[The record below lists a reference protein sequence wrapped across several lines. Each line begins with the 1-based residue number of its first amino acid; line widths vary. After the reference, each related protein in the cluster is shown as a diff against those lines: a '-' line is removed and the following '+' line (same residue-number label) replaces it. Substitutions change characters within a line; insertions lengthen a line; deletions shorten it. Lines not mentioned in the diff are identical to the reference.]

1 MSSGLKCVVHELL
14 YSLTPRRNALIR
26 SIVIPPTC
34 TNVDRA
40 GKRIAAFH
48 ATISHYHKPVFV
60 KLLFQANG
68 LAIPGDLVPMEI
80 AHCHAEPQFFHEQ
93 SKSCSDIAM
102 EY

>member
-1 MSSGLKCVVHELL
+1 MRFIGVL
-14 YSLTPRRNALIR
+14 
-26 SIVIPPTC
+26 PTC
-34 TNVDRA
+34 ANVDRA

-80 AHCHAEPQFFHEQ
+80 AHCHSEPQFVHLRA
-93 SKSCSDIAM
+93 KSYSDNAM